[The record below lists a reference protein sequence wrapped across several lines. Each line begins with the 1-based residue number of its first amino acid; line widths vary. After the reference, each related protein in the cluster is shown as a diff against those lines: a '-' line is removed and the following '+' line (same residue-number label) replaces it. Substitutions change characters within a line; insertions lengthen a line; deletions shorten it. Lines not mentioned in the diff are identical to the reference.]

1 MEPRQT
7 ITSDPYTAALT
18 YLKLSTF
25 LLQHGNTRPHTTSP
39 ILAALSYHTHCTG
52 LNLALSE
59 FHLCGPMKD
68 GLHGQHAVD
77 AIVAAVKQWV
87 TSMMQIFMTGMQ
99 ALVHAGASA

>member
-18 YLKLSTF
+18 DLKLSTF
-25 LLQHGNTRPHTTSP
+25 LLQHDNTRPHTTSP
-39 ILAALSYHTHCTG
+39 ILAALS
-52 LNLALSE
+52 
-59 FHLCGPMKD
+59 GPMKD

-99 ALVHAGASA
+99 ALVHAGASAYLMVVTVLKNTVL